1 MIYDRIIKGIVQY
14 DQISKGLY
22 NTIEYQRD
30 CTIRSNIKGIVQ
42 YDQISKGLYNTIEYQ
57 RDCTIRSNTKGL
69 YNTIRYQRD
78 CTIRSDIK
86 GIVHVI
92 SSVPLFKE
100 EYECSIKADL
110 NKKKM
115 NKIKLFSR
123 LKTGICF
130 SLLLVYWVKKLSVVI
145 GNRTG
150 PSLMEGILEIMF
162 KS

>member
-1 MIYDRIIKGIVQY
+1 MILEFSRENLRKRPRKIWSRRLESLIRFWIYKNQWYTIGL
-14 DQISKGLY
+14 SKGLY

-30 CTIRSNIKGIVQ
+30 CTIRSDIKGIVQ
-42 YDQISKGLYNTIEYQ
+42 YDRISKGLYNTIGYQ
-57 RDCTIRSNTKGL
+57 RN
-69 YNTIRYQRD
+69 

-115 NKIKLFSR
+115 NKINLFSR

-130 SLLLVYWVKKLSVVI
+130 LIVAS
-145 GNRTG
+145 
-150 PSLMEGILEIMF
+150 ILGQKAICCDWE
-162 KS
+162 

>member
-1 MIYDRIIKGIVQY
+1 MILEFSRENLRKRPQKIW
-14 DQISKGLY
+14 SKRLESLIRFWIYKNQWYTIGL
-22 NTIEYQRD
+22 
-30 CTIRSNIKGIVQ
+30 S
-42 YDQISKGLYNTIEYQ
+42 
-57 RDCTIRSNTKGL
+57 KGL

-162 KS
+162 KSWKKIFRKLF

>member
-1 MIYDRIIKGIVQY
+1 MILEFSRENLRKRPQKIWSRRLESLIRFLIYKNQWY
-14 DQISKGLY
+14 
-22 NTIEYQRD
+22 TIE
-30 CTIRSNIKGIVQ
+30 
-42 YDQISKGLYNTIEYQ
+42 
-57 RDCTIRSNTKGL
+57 
-69 YNTIRYQRD
+69 YQRD

-100 EYECSIKADL
+100 EYECSKKADL

-162 KS
+162 KSWKKIFRKLF